1 MHAAI
6 CASVLAAV
14 AVLAT
19 PSFAAD
25 ARDPFTGVWVL
36 DPHARLEGVQSQV
49 LTVSVRG
56 DEETYR
62 SELTTADGR
71 RQVTDYVARY
81 DGREYPSA
89 TRLTGGGKPDESRG
103 GGVILH
109 RTDELTRERYWKQD
123 GRVFRIL
130 RRTVSTD
137 GCAMSSQLIDVA
149 AEGVERAA
157 GVLRFTRRDGAC
169 TTPTGP

>member
-1 MHAAI
+1 MPPPMRALALAVVAA
-6 CASVLAAV
+6 
-14 AVLAT
+14 LAT

-25 ARDPFTGVWVL
+25 HRDPFTGVWVL
-36 DPHARLEGVQSQV
+36 DQDARLGGTLSQV

-62 SELTTADGR
+62 SELTTSDGR

-81 DGREYPSA
+81 DRREYPSA

-109 RTDELTRERYWKQD
+109 RTDALTRERYWKQD
-123 GRVFRIL
+123 GRIFRIL
-130 RRTVSTD
+130 RRTVSAD
-137 GCAMSSQLIDVA
+137 GCAMTSQLVDVA
-149 AEGVERAA
+149 ADGVERAA
-157 GVLRFTRRDGAC
+157 GVLRFTRRDASC
-169 TTPTGP
+169 TTPGVP